1 MSQSLIPL
9 QSIVVVRDNKMVS
22 PPLGKP
28 FPFTDDE
35 VKDLPKGSYRS
46 PVVEVATDAGG
57 EEDTGSKQ
65 PAPVAKTP
73 VKGKKP
79 SNEDL

>member
-9 QSIVVVRDNKMVS
+9 QSIVVVRDNKMVT
-22 PPLGKP
+22 PPLDKP
-28 FPFTDDE
+28 FTFTDDE
-35 VKDLPKGSYRS
+35 VKDLPTGSYRK
-46 PVVEVATDAGG
+46 PVVEVTP
-57 EEDTGSKQ
+57 SQ
-65 PAPVAKTP
+65 PAEETDGAETKPAAKAP

>member
-9 QSIVVVRDNKMVS
+9 QSIVVVRDNKMVT
-22 PPLGKP
+22 PPLDKP
-28 FPFTDDE
+28 FTFTDDE
-35 VKDLPKGSYRS
+35 VKDLPAGSYRK
-46 PVVEVATDAGG
+46 PVVEVAPSQPADETDGG
-57 EEDTGSKQ
+57 ETN
-65 PAPVAKTP
+65 PAAKTP